1 MIDLHNVGV
10 VSDGVANDAITLLA
24 PVSISVKSGE
34 ALIVRGENGA
44 GKSTLLRV
52 LAGMRTPS
60 SGSASIG
67 GEPVADRDRG
77 FRRRVAAMVGLPPM
91 APDLTVRDHVAMVA
105 TTWVDR
111 AQDPNETT
119 NSVLDELGLTELGT
133 RFPHELSSG
142 QTQLFGLALVL
153 ARPFDVLV
161 LDEPEQ
167 RLDPDR
173 VATVAKALNAR
184 REAGATLVVATH
196 SEVLADALAGT
207 TLLLEKVA

>member
-10 VSDGVANDAITLLA
+10 SSDAVTLLA
-24 PVSISVKSGE
+24 PVSIAVGPGQ
-34 ALIVRGENGA
+34 ALVVRGENGA

-52 LAGMRTPS
+52 LAGMRTPTT
-60 SGSASIG
+60 GSARIA
-67 GEPVADRDRG
+67 GESVMDRNRG
-77 FRRRVAAMVGLPPM
+77 FRRRVAAMIGLPPM

-105 TTWVDR
+105 TTWADH
-111 AQDPNETT
+111 AHDPNEITDG
-119 NSVLDELGLTELGT
+119 LLEELGLAALGT

-167 RLDPDR
+167 RLDPSR
-173 VATVAKALNAR
+173 VETVARALNAR
-184 REAGATLVVATH
+184 RDAGATLVVATH
-196 SEVLADALAGT
+196 SQALADALDGE
-207 TLLLEKVA
+207 TLFLKQAA